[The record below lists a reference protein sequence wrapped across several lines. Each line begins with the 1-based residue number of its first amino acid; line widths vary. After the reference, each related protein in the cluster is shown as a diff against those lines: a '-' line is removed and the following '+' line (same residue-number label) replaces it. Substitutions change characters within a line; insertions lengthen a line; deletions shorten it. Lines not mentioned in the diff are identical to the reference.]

1 MAARRAF
8 EIAIKADVIRKLKFD
23 FAIWTGDFHNQYLLV
38 LYAAMDMAPMMH
50 VMLDVI
56 IVQIS
61 KTE

>member
-1 MAARRAF
+1 MAIF
-8 EIAIKADVIRKLKFD
+8 LNPSRKFKFNI
-23 FAIWTGDFHNQYLLV
+23 AIWTGDFHNQYLLV
-38 LYAAMDMAPMMH
+38 LYAAMYIAPMMH